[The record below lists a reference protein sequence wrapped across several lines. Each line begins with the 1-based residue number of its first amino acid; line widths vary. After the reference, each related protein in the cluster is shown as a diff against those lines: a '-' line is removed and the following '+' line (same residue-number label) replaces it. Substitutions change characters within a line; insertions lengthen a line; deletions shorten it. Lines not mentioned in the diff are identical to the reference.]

1 MAKCPQRPRAF
12 QTRKQ
17 QGQRLDEAHGRTV
30 NTVGAAS
37 VPARVVRKA
46 DQTLVLIMRQELS
59 PGGRYTIPHL
69 ILSMTCE
76 MILVLFSFYTSS
88 GKTEA
93 QRG

>member
-30 NTVGAAS
+30 NTAGAAS

-46 DQTLVLIMRQELS
+46 DQTYNNNDTRTE
-59 PGGRYTIPHL
+59 PGVADTQYPI
-69 ILSMTCE
+69 
-76 MILVLFSFYTSS
+76 
-88 GKTEA
+88 
-93 QRG
+93 